1 MPLIRNMP
9 LLMSIPVLTAL
20 TCRAVW
26 VVLF

>member
-1 MPLIRNMP
+1 MSLIRDMP
-9 LLMSIPVLTAL
+9 LLTSIPVLTAL